1 MEMYRKVGKRTENL
15 IGIKPVLYTITFE
28 MKRQRKKFYFFSAIS
43 ILIGVLIGYILP
55 LIPSFLLSNTL
66 AEFINNGLQ
75 FISFLTLFAACL
87 FFSGI
92 ICSEF
97 NKKTGFIVFPK
108 INKYKLILGKYIGN
122 LILVVAI
129 ITIYYFLLGLLGFF
143 YYGGPINIRLFY
155 SYGIAILY
163 IIALSSFV
171 TFFSSFMKSVNLT
184 IISTLIILLMG
195 FNIAD
200 QIVTLIFAGD
210 FEPLYSLAYLGTLIT
225 GILISPF
232 PDPRYVEITF
242 GGGGGPFGSGGHF
255 TFGQWVTPTV
265 AMGITLLLVNIV
277 VFFILAAILFKRRQL

>member
-1 MEMYRKVGKRTENL
+1 MYRKVGKRTENL